1 MDAHGLLRRNGR
13 AYVPN
18 DAAVKGELLKVNH
31 NDPLAGHFGARKT
44 QELIRRK
51 YFWDRLAKD
60 VKDYVKA
67 CGVCQRTTV
76 QRHQPYGELASL
88 PQPDRPWQEVTMD
101 FITGLPP
108 SAIASKAYDS
118 ILVVV
123 DRFTKLARYIPV
135 KKTLD
140 ASELADVFIRRI
152 VKDFGTPAGIVS
164 DRGSVFTSKFWSALC
179 FYLKVRRRLST
190 AFHPQTDGQT
200 ERQNQVL
207 EHYLRCYCN
216 YRQDDWC
223 SKLAMAEYAYN
234 NSVHSTIGCSPF
246 FAMYGY
252 HPQLRID
259 VEDDVPGGEAPAAKE
274 RAMAIEQERE
284 VLSTQWR
291 NAVEAQKKHHDK
303 KHKPMRFSI
312 GDQVM
317 LSAKNIRQLRPSKKL
332 SDRYLGPFSVTK
344 VVGTQAYELK
354 LPAGYKIHPVFHVS
368 LLEPYHQ
375 GDNAEPTPPAI
386 EIDGDPEWEV
396 EAVIGHR
403 QRRGKTEYLVRWKGY
418 APAEDT
424 WQSAQDLV
432 NAPEALRTY
441 RDNAY
446 PRKRRRVNRRT

>member
-1 MDAHGLLRRNGR
+1 
-13 AYVPN
+13 
-18 DAAVKGELLKVNH
+18 
-31 NDPLAGHFGARKT
+31 
-44 QELIRRK
+44 
-51 YFWDRLAKD
+51 
-60 VKDYVKA
+60 
-67 CGVCQRTTV
+67 
-76 QRHQPYGELASL
+76 
-88 PQPDRPWQEVTMD
+88 
-101 FITGLPP
+101 
-108 SAIASKAYDS
+108 
-118 ILVVV
+118 
-123 DRFTKLARYIPV
+123 
-135 KKTLD
+135 
-140 ASELADVFIRRI
+140 
-152 VKDFGTPAGIVS
+152 
-164 DRGSVFTSKFWSALC
+164 
-179 FYLKVRRRLST
+179 
-190 AFHPQTDGQT
+190 
-200 ERQNQVL
+200 
-207 EHYLRCYCN
+207 
-216 YRQDDWC
+216 
-223 SKLAMAEYAYN
+223 
-234 NSVHSTIGCSPF
+234 
-246 FAMYGY
+246 MYGY

-284 VLSTQWR
+284 VLTTQWR

-441 RDNAY
+441 LDNAY